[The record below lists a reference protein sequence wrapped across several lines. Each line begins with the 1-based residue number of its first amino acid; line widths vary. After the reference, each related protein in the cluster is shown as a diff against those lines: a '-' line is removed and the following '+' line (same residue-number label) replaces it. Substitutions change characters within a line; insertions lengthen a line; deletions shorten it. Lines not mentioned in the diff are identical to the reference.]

1 MSRML
6 EKILVCLDGSELAEA
21 ILPLV
26 TDLAKRLGSEVV
38 LLRVLV
44 KPTWL
49 SGLGETEIEP
59 KQSIE
64 VSEREVNVDSY
75 LERVA
80 TLLWEKELDV
90 ECATVEGPIG
100 ESIVAFAKTNEV
112 SLIALATHGY
122 GRFGKLVLGSVADF
136 VLRKSR
142 IPVLSISLG
151 NTSVRHPEV

>member
-1 MSRML
+1 ML

-26 TDLAKRLGSEVV
+26 TDLAMRLGSEVI
-38 LLRVLV
+38 LLRVVV

-49 SGLGETEIEP
+49 SGLGETEVEP

-64 VSEREVNVDSY
+64 MSEREVKIDSY

-80 TLLWEKELDV
+80 RLLWEKGLDV

-100 ESIVAFAKTNEV
+100 ESIVAYAITNKI

-122 GRFGKLVLGSVADF
+122 GKLRKFALGSIADF
-136 VLRKSR
+136 VLRESG
-142 IPVLSISLG
+142 IPVIL
-151 NTSVRHPEV
+151 TSPVRKAF